1 MTDIGQTLR
10 EARMRS
16 KIDIADVEASTK
28 IRAKY
33 LRALENEEWSLLPGP
48 TFVKSFLR
56 TYAQYLG
63 LDARLLVE
71 EYKRRYE
78 RPNEPA
84 EPFSAP
90 RPRDRER
97 RRTPVGVPTP
107 PLLSPTTLSI
117 GAVIVVILV
126 LLFVLGKWGSGGG
139 GGNNNA
145 GTNSAGGTA
154 PSTARHK
161 AKPKHHKTTAPPKPT
176 VASLRLVPTGSVY
189 VCLIDNTGAKRVS
202 GTLTAG
208 STQHTYHAK
217 RFLMTVGNSNLKM
230 VVNHHTLTVPPSKTA
245 TNYVITST
253 GRHTRPAGQGANC
266 G

>member
-78 RPNEPA
+78 RPNEPESFA
-84 EPFSAP
+84 AP
-90 RPRDRER
+90 RRDRER
-97 RRTPVGVPTP
+97 RKAPASVPTP

-117 GAVIVVILV
+117 GAVVVVILV
-126 LLFVLGKWGSGGG
+126 LLFLLGKWGSGGG
-139 GGNNNA
+139 GG
-145 GTNSAGGTA
+145 GRTNSAGAT
-154 PSTARHK
+154 TTTT
-161 AKPKHHKTTAPPKPT
+161 PKHHSKTKHHRATAPPKPT
-176 VASLRLVPTGSVY
+176 VASLRVVPTGSVY
-189 VCLIDNTGAKRVS
+189 VCLIDDTGAKLIP
-202 GTLTAG
+202 GETLTPA
-208 STQHTYHAK
+208 SRQLTYHAK
-217 RFLMTVGNSNLKM
+217 RFLMTVGNSNVKM

-245 TNYVITST
+245 TNYVITPT

>member
-1 MTDIGQTLR
+1 MTDIGHTLR
-10 EARMRS
+10 EARMRA

-63 LDARLLVE
+63 LDARMLVE

-78 RPNEPA
+78 RPNEP
-84 EPFSAP
+84 ESFTAP
-90 RPRDRER
+90 LGRDRER
-97 RRTPVGVPTP
+97 RRSPVGVPRP

-117 GAVIVVILV
+117 GAVAVVILV

-139 GGNNNA
+139 GNNSP
-145 GTNSAGGTA
+145 TNSAGATTTTA
-154 PSTARHK
+154 TARHK
-161 AKPKHHKTTAPPKPT
+161 SKAKHHKATVPPKPT

-189 VCLIDNTGAKRVS
+189 VCLIDDTGAKRIP
-202 GTLTAG
+202 GETLTPA
-208 STQHTYHAK
+208 SRQHTYHAK
-217 RFLMTVGNSNLKM
+217 RFLMTVGNSNLKL

-245 TNYVITST
+245 TNYVVTPT